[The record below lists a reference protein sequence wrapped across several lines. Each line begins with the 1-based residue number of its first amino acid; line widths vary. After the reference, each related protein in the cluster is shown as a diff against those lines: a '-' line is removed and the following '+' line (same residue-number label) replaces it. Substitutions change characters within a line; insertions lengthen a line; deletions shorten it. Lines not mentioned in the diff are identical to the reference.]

1 MRNPDT
7 VFADSKTLTELFPES
22 RTNEFFEA
30 LFGDADEGAYD
41 IRLRYGG
48 FDAANKRLTLYLDL
62 HQRPGKCLACNLT
75 SGLPAVFEKH
85 PIINIKG
92 LAEKAASLAEARCTD
107 WRLDRTRQEERE
119 RYCIPLILT
128 LADA

>member
-48 FDAANKRLTLYLDL
+48 FDAANKRLTFFLDL

-92 LAEKAASLAEARCTD
+92 LAEQAASLAEARCTD

>member
-1 MRNPDT
+1 MQNPDA
-7 VFADSKTLTELFPES
+7 VFADPALLTRLFPPA
-22 RTNEFFEA
+22 RTGEFFDA
-30 LFGDADEGAYD
+30 LFGDPDEGAYN
-41 IRLRYGG
+41 IALRYGG
-48 FDAANKRLTLYLDL
+48 SGGRRLSFFLDL
-62 HQRPGKCLACNLT
+62 HQRSGKCLACNLT

-85 PIINIKG
+85 PIINIEG
-92 LAEKAASLAEARCTD
+92 LAEQAASLAEARCTD